1 MSNIIGLAGR
11 KESGK
16 TELALICNE
25 YGYKTISFATPLKT
39 LIANL
44 LGITIKQVNELKNAN
59 NTYVLQNMDLMF
71 LSKET
76 NIPLEIVK
84 EKCGEKSFKNTR
96 ELMQYI
102 GTDLIREYNPNWH
115 VDKTKETILL
125 NKEQKYV
132 IDDVR
137 FPNERKM
144 IEELGGTCW
153 FIIRP
158 KLDNV
163 SNHLS
168 ETALKWQ
175 EFENIIVN
183 DKSLEYLKYRWNIFI
198 EDDYIESLNSR
209 KKILYSL
216 YGDKETINKLK
227 EKTENFTLLDMLFI
241 SKDEFTYNAKYRNN
255 EYVTKVEQC
264 DGYVNVYSS
273 GDDWVSCDVV
283 TNPFIIED
291 LKIYI

>member
-1 MSNIIGLAGR
+1 MVWLDVKSH
-11 KESGK
+11 GK
-16 TELALICNE
+16 TELANICKE
-25 YGYKTISFATPLKT
+25 YGYEIISFATPLKN
-39 LIANL
+39 LIASL
-44 LGITIKQVNELKNAN
+44 LGITVKQVNELKNAN

-84 EKCGEKSFKNTR
+84 EKCGEKSFRNTR

-102 GTDLIREYNPNWH
+102 GTDLIREYNPDWH
-115 VDKTKETILL
+115 VNKTKETILL
-125 NKEQKYV
+125 DKNKNYV

-144 IEELGGTCW
+144 IEELGGNCW
-153 FIIRP
+153 FIVRP

-175 EFENIIVN
+175 EFENVIIN
-183 DKSLEYLKYRWNIFI
+183 DCSLEYLKYRWNIFI
-198 EDDYIESLNSR
+198 EEDYKESLNDR
-209 KKILYSL
+209 KKILYKL
-216 YGDKETINKLK
+216 YGDKENIKSLIETNNNI
-227 EKTENFTLLDMLFI
+227 TLLDMLFI
-241 SKDEFTYNAKYRNN
+241 SKHEFTYNAKYRNN
-255 EYVTKVEQC
+255 EFVTSVKQC
-264 DGYVNVYSS
+264 DGYVNVYTS
-273 GDDWVSCDVV
+273 GDDWVSCDVI
-283 TNPFIIED
+283 TNPLIIED

>member
-1 MSNIIGLAGR
+1 MLDVKNH
-11 KESGK
+11 GK
-16 TELALICNE
+16 TELAKICEE
-25 YGYKTISFATPLKT
+25 YGYKKISFATPLKN

-44 LGITIKQVNELKNAN
+44 LGITIQQVNELKKVNK
-59 NTYVLQNMDLMF
+59 TYVLQSMDLIF

-76 NIPLEIVK
+76 DIPLDIVK

-102 GTDLIREYNPNWH
+102 GTDLIREYNPDWH
-115 VDKTKETILL
+115 VNRTKEVILL
-125 NKEQKYV
+125 NKEQNYV

-175 EFENIIVN
+175 EFENVIVN
-183 DKSLEYLKYRWNIFI
+183 DKSLNYLKYRWNIFI
-198 EDDYIESLNSR
+198 DNDYIESLKSR
-209 KKILYSL
+209 KKILYKL
-216 YGDKETINKLK
+216 YGNKETINSLK
-227 EKTENFTLLDMLFI
+227 EKTDNFTLLDMLFI
-241 SKDEFTYNAKYRNN
+241 SKDEFTYDAKYRNN

-264 DGYVNVYSS
+264 DGYVNVYTS

-291 LKIYI
+291 LKIYV

>member
-1 MSNIIGLAGR
+1 MGNIIGLAGR

-102 GTDLIREYNPNWH
+102 GTDLIREYNPDWH

-216 YGDKETINKLK
+216 YGDKETINRLK

-255 EYVTKVEQC
+255 EHVIKVEQC
-264 DGYVNVYSS
+264 EGYVNVYTS

>member
-1 MSNIIGLAGR
+1 MLDVRNH
-11 KESGK
+11 GK
-16 TELALICNE
+16 TELANICKE
-25 YGYKTISFATPLKT
+25 HGYEILSFATPLKN

-44 LGITIKQVNELKNAN
+44 LGITIKQVNELKKVNK
-59 NTYVLQNMDLMF
+59 TYVLQNMDLVF

-76 NIPLEIVK
+76 NIPLDIVK
-84 EKCGEKSFKNTR
+84 EKCGKKTFKNTR

-102 GTDLIREYNPNWH
+102 GTDLIREYNPDWH
-115 VDKTKETILL
+115 VNKTRETIINDL
-125 NKEQKYV
+125 NKNYV

-175 EFENIIVN
+175 EFENLIIN
-183 DKSLEYLKYRWNIFI
+183 NNSLNYLKYRWNIFI
-198 EDDYIESLNSR
+198 EDDYMESLKSR
-209 KKILYSL
+209 KKILYNL
-216 YGDKETINKLK
+216 YGDKETINILK

-255 EYVTKVEQC
+255 ENVTKVEQC

>member
-1 MSNIIGLAGR
+1 MGNIIGLAGR

-44 LGITIKQVNELKNAN
+44 LGITIKQVNELKKVN
-59 NTYVLQNMDLMF
+59 NTYVLQNMDLIF

-76 NIPLEIVK
+76 DIPLDIVK

-115 VDKTKETILL
+115 VNKTKETILL
-125 NKEQKYV
+125 DKEQSYV

-153 FIIRP
+153 FIVRP

-175 EFENIIVN
+175 EFENIIIN

-198 EDDYIESLNSR
+198 EDDYNESLKSR
-209 KKILYSL
+209 NKVLYKL
-216 YGDKETINKLK
+216 YGDKDNIKRLAEIKD
-227 EKTENFTLLDMLFI
+227 NFTLLDMLFI
-241 SKDEFTYNAKYRNN
+241 SKHEFTYNAKYRSNVN
-255 EYVTKVEQC
+255 VTKVEEC
-264 DGYVNVYSS
+264 DDYVKVYLN
-273 GDDWVSCDVV
+273 GDDWVECDIV
-283 TNPFIIED
+283 TNPLIIED
-291 LKIYI
+291 LKIYV

>member
-1 MSNIIGLAGR
+1 MGNIIGLAGR

-44 LGITIKQVNELKNAN
+44 LGITIKQVNELKKVN
-59 NTYVLQNMDLMF
+59 NTYVLQNMDLVF
-71 LSKET
+71 LSQET
-76 NIPLEIVK
+76 DIPLDIVK

-96 ELMQYI
+96 EIMQYI

-115 VDKTKETILL
+115 VNKTKETILL
-125 NKEQKYV
+125 DKEQSYV

-153 FIIRP
+153 FIVRP

-175 EFENIIVN
+175 EFENIIIN

-198 EDDYIESLNSR
+198 EDDYNESLKSR
-209 KKILYSL
+209 NKVLYKL
-216 YGDKETINKLK
+216 YGDKDNIKRLAEIKD
-227 EKTENFTLLDMLFI
+227 NFTLLDMLFI
-241 SKDEFTYNAKYRNN
+241 SKHEFTYNAKYRNN
-255 EYVTKVEQC
+255 VNVTKVEEC
-264 DGYVNVYSS
+264 DDYVKVYLS
-273 GDDWVSCDVV
+273 GDDWVECDIV
-283 TNPFIIED
+283 TNPLIIED
-291 LKIYI
+291 LKIYV